1 MVRMACIAAV
11 AQLAIL
17 AAPVAPPLEAQEADD
32 HPIEGV
38 WRLNLDKSSFEPGSG
53 PRGLMRRFG
62 IDDEGYLVSVRITV
76 QGNGIPTFA
85 MARAR
90 LDGGD
95 YPVWTDGAVYGYL
108 SEGAEPG
115 GTASFKAVDDR
126 TLELTQKNAEGEI
139 NPLSPNTWE
148 VSSDG
153 STLTVTT
160 TGTNA
165 DGEAVHNVE
174 VFDRVE
180 IETGG

>member
-1 MVRMACIAAV
+1 MARMACLAAV
-11 AQLAIL
+11 ALAML
-17 AAPVAPPLEAQEADD
+17 AAPAAPPLQAQETQD
-32 HPIEGV
+32 HPIVGV
-38 WRLNLDKSSFEPGSG
+38 WQLNLGKSSFDPGSG
-53 PRGLMRRFG
+53 PRSLIRRFG

-76 QGNGIPTFA
+76 NPNGIPTFA

-95 YPVWTDGAVYGYL
+95 YPVWTDGALYNHL
-108 SEGAEPG
+108 ARGAQPG
-115 GTASFKAVDDR
+115 GTASFAELDER
-126 TLELTQKNAEGEI
+126 TLELTQKNAEGQV

-165 DGEAVHNVE
+165 DGEAVRNVE
-174 VFDRVE
+174 VFDRVMV
-180 IETGG
+180 ETGG